1 MNQKK
6 EFYINN
12 FITLKLEDNKSKIYI
27 NGILFRQ
34 CKHLLLINPQEQS
47 NQTQIKSIDEAAS
60 LLCHDLDYN
69 LEPLTLGITPEEE
82 FWAHCSN
89 IQIWYENDY
98 DTRLIHSNLAFPL
111 LKRLYEAGDVKA
123 IRVFREEIVK
133 RFNSNFLQV
142 KEYLIEENYL
152 DFLNSDEISVALE
165 NMEDELYLY
174 GIEKFPNYLFEARK
188 LKTLIIRVSKIHDI
202 PEKLCKLDGL
212 KNLNLIKCK
221 IRNLPETMHNFKSL
235 EELNLSQNELRSIP
249 KTIGKINSL
258 KEFKIR
264 GNFLSNLPDT
274 MKDLT
279 KLNTLDISEN
289 NFSSLPETVFKI
301 KSLKNLF
308 INNNKINKIQKS
320 ISCLKNLQ
328 ALDLNMNQLT
338 ELPDTLGD
346 LCLLEN
352 LYVGYNNLKYLP
364 ESIGEIVSLRHVT
377 IAGNKFKRIP
387 KFILELPMLTE
398 LTVDIIQKDMNIT
411 LLRKK
416 KEENKNLFIRVLTL

>member
-1 MNQKK
+1 MK
-6 EFYINN
+6 EFPVNKY
-12 FITLKLEDNKSKIYI
+12 ITLKLEDNKSEIYV
-27 NGILFRQ
+27 NGRLFRQ

-69 LEPLTLGITPEEE
+69 LEPIALGISPEEE

-89 IQIWYENDY
+89 IQTWYENDY
-98 DTRLIHSNLAFPL
+98 DTCLIHSNLAFPL
-111 LKRLYEAGDVKA
+111 LRSLFEAGDPKA

-133 RFNSNFLQV
+133 RFNSNFLPV
-142 KEYLIEENYL
+142 KEYLIEQNYL
-152 DFLNSDEISVALE
+152 DFLNSDELSVALE
-165 NMEDELYLY
+165 NMGDVLYLN
-174 GIEKFPNYLFEARK
+174 GIDKLPNYLFEARK
-188 LKTLIIRVSKIHDI
+188 LKTLIIRISKIHDI

-212 KNLNLIKCK
+212 KDLNLINCK
-221 IRNLPETMHNFKSL
+221 IRNLPETIHNFKSL
-235 EELNLSQNELRSIP
+235 EELDLSVNELKSLP
-249 KTIGKINSL
+249 ESIGKINAL
-258 KEFKIR
+258 KKFRIS
-264 GNFLSNLPDT
+264 GNLLTNLPDT

-279 KLNTLDISEN
+279 KLKTLDISLN
-289 NFSSLPETVFKI
+289 NFSFLPETIFKI
-301 KSLKNLF
+301 KSLKRLMAS
-308 INNNKINKIQKS
+308 NNKIKVLQKS

-328 ALDLNMNQLT
+328 TLNLNMNQLT

-346 LCLLEN
+346 LSLLEN

-387 KFILELPMLTE
+387 KFIFELPMLTE
-398 LTVDIIQKDMNIT
+398 LTIDNIQKDMNIN

-416 KEENKNLFIRVLTL
+416 KEENKNLFIKVLTL